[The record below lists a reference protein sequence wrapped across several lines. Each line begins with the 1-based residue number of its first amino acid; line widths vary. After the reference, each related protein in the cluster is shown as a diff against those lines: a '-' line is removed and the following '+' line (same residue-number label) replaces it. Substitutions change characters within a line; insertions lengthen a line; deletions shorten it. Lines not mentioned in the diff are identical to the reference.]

1 MMEQKSDQRNM
12 DNVHLSPIE
21 IKNLSVTYRTEPALW
36 NIDLNFPEGK
46 LIAIVGPNGAGKSTL
61 IKAVMGLV
69 PITAGKVNIYGN
81 HIQNSETSWRM
92 FHNVVLLIGIF
103 PLMH

>member
-1 MMEQKSDQRNM
+1 MMEQKSVRRNM
-12 DNVHLSPIE
+12 NDEQTIPIE

-69 PITAGKVNIYGN
+69 PITAGKVSI
-81 HIQNSETSWRM
+81 
-92 FHNVVLLIGIF
+92 
-103 PLMH
+103 